1 MIPKI
6 IELLQSSDFYN
17 VSKTVEIAK
26 GKHEMVTTF
35 RNAKQKLKRQW
46 LQLKK

>member
-6 IELLQSSDFYN
+6 IELLQTNDFYN

-26 GKHEMVTTF
+26 GKNELTT
-35 RNAKQKLKRQW
+35 NLQDGVLKLKRVW
-46 LQLKK
+46 RLRK

>member
-6 IELLQSSDFYN
+6 IELLQTNDFYN

-26 GKHEMVTTF
+26 GKHELTTNL
-35 RNAKQKLKRQW
+35 REGVLKLKRVW
-46 LQLKK
+46 RLRK